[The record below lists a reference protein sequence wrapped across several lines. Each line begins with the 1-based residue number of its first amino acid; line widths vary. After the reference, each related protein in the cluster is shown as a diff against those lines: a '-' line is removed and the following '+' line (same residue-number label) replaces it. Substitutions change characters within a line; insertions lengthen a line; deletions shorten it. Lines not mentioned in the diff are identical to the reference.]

1 MSDFPLMD
9 RMSDK
14 DIILF
19 KKCIRRLLDVTFI
32 VADKEEELY
41 EFIASESVQY
51 DVNAYLRWIGFK
63 VIVDDRLR
71 VAMLRLLDEDV
82 EGGGF
87 KRVNLLRF
95 NKEQVQLL
103 MVLWLL
109 YLERMGY
116 REPVFATVGDIV
128 DKCSSYRIEL
138 KPADLKKA
146 YKIFKRYSLIGY
158 TDKEFSEETV
168 IELYPSI
175 QFCLDVGQM
184 KTILSE
190 RLSVAT
196 LMIGYDNRF
205 GHRREDGYEQYV
217 AYGKELGISVI
228 DSDSFSYGNGSV
240 SSSMVRRF
248 ISTGDVERAAEC
260 LGRPYSLSGMVV
272 HGEAKGRTIG
282 FPTANIVPADADKL
296 IPDGGVYAVLV
307 SLDDSSTMLNGM
319 MNIGSRPT
327 FDGKMQTLEVHI
339 FDFDGDIYKHS
350 LRVFFSS
357 PDELAKQLETD
368 EKVCRLQLLSR
379 S

>member
-1 MSDFPLMD
+1 MRTIF
-9 RMSDK
+9 
-14 DIILF
+14 
-19 KKCIRRLLDVTFI
+19 
-32 VADKEEELY
+32 
-41 EFIASESVQY
+41 
-51 DVNAYLRWIGFK
+51 
-63 VIVDDRLR
+63 
-71 VAMLRLLDEDV
+71 LDEATKLSGRAV
-82 EGGGF
+82 
-87 KRVNLLRF
+87 
-95 NKEQVQLL
+95 
-103 MVLWLL
+103 
-109 YLERMGY
+109 
-116 REPVFATVGDIV
+116 ATVGFFDGVHSGHRYLIDRLKAV
-128 DKCSSYRIEL
+128 ARENNCMSMIITFDKHPRQVLNSDY
-138 KPADLKKA
+138 KPMLLSTLDEKLNLLSQTGIDCCVVLPFTADMADLSA
-146 YKIFKRYSLIGY
+146 HDF
-158 TDKEFSEETV
+158 
-168 IELYPSI
+168 
-175 QFCLDVGQM
+175 M

-248 ISTGDVERAAEC
+248 ISAGDVERAAEC

-350 LRVFFSS
+350 LRVFFIKKIRNERCFSS

-368 EKVCRLQLLSR
+368 ENVCRLQLLSR